1 MIKYLLILVT
11 VLAQFTNA
19 QFDPSLKSNQGAM
32 QGGFGMSWIDGNPHY
47 SVRIA
52 PEVAFGKIGLGLDLR
67 FDITPDGTLRHENF
81 NEVSDY
87 LSIIRYFRYGQ
98 KRDPVFVRIGALDY
112 ATLGNGSIMYL
123 YNNSPSFDTR
133 RIGAQLDIDFY
144 NFGFE
149 SVYSNFGERG
159 IFGIRGYILPL
170 KFTAI
175 GDIPV
180 IGNLELGATYTTDF
194 NAKAGVI
201 SGNID
206 PVSKKFVSTKDEGAT
221 GIIGFDIGLPIV
233 RNSLVDWKLYF
244 DYAKIVNFGSGT
256 SLGTMVQFNGLGL
269 VTLAAKLERRFN
281 SDNYLP
287 AYFNS
292 MYELE
297 RFNFDSVSGV
307 SSKISTLANLK
318 DVGNGFF
325 GELFASVL
333 GYVDILGSYQRFD
346 KYPESGILHIASA
359 VEPEGMPFI
368 LRAGYDKRN
377 IKDEADLFKLD
388 DRSYF
393 FVETGYKPYP
403 FLIVSLVYNWTFTPL
418 RDADDN
424 ILSYEPQKRI
434 EPRISF
440 YYPLQF

>member
-1 MIKYLLILVT
+1 
-11 VLAQFTNA
+11 
-19 QFDPSLKSNQGAM
+19 M
-32 QGGFGMSWIDGNPHY
+32 QGGFGMSWIDGNPYY

-67 FDITPDGTLRHENF
+67 FDIGPDGNLRKENF
-81 NEVSDY
+81 NEPSDY

-98 KRDPVFVRIGALDY
+98 KNDPLFVRIGALDY

-133 RIGAQLDIDFY
+133 RIGAQLDINFSY
-144 NFGFE
+144 FGFE
-149 SVYSNFGERG
+149 SIYSNFGERG
-159 IFGIRGYILPL
+159 IFGLRGYLLPL
-170 KFTAI
+170 KFTQI
-175 GDIPV
+175 GSIPV
-180 IGNLELGATYTTDF
+180 IGNLEVGATYTTDF
-194 NAKAGVI
+194 NAKAGVV

-221 GIIGFDIGLPIV
+221 SIVGFDIGLPLI
-233 RNSLVDWKLYF
+233 RNSLVDWKFYF
-244 DYAKIVNFGSGT
+244 DYAKILNYGSGT
-256 SLGTMVQFNGLGL
+256 ALGTRVQFNGLGL

-281 SDNYLP
+281 SDKYLP

-297 RFNFDSVSGV
+297 RFNFESASGV
-307 SSKISTLANLK
+307 SSKIGMLSNLK
-318 DVGNGFF
+318 DIGNGFF

-346 KYPESGILHIASA
+346 KYPESGILHIASQ

-368 LRAGYDKRN
+368 LRAGYDKHS

-403 FLIVSLVYNWTFTPL
+403 FLIVSLVYNWTFSPV
-418 RDADDN
+418 RDTDDN
-424 ILSYEPQKRI
+424 IMGYEPQKRI